1 MERPMHRRRFLRT
14 VAAGA
19 GALALDR
26 LSAGAQPQKS
36 PGRRPNILIIIADQ
50 QHAGM
55 LSCAGNGHL
64 KTPAMDG
71 LAAAGARFELAYC
84 TNPVCLPSRFGMM
97 TGRMPSVCGI
107 RSNSGSRG
115 PIPEAILRQSM
126 GWVFRNAGYE
136 TAYGGKVHLP
146 KGMSP
151 KTMGFETIS
160 RDQRWKLADAC
171 VEFVKGPHEKPF
183 LLVASFI
190 NPHDICYMAIN
201 DHKECRVPAP
211 LVEAMKLPEGVSR
224 QEFYE
229 KHCPPL
235 PANYEVPPA
244 EPEAVTK
251 LLQERPFKYHA
262 RETWSKEKWRLHRW
276 AYCRLT
282 EVVDAQVG
290 KVLQAVRDAGLE
302 ESTLIVFTSDHGDMD
317 SAHRMEHKT
326 VFYEEASRVP
336 FIVSYKGVTQGGLI
350 DRKHL
355 VSTGLDLIPT
365 LCDYAGVA
373 PPKALGGLSV
383 RGLAEGRRPAS
394 WRKHLPVESQIG
406 RMVRTGRHK
415 YCLYDSGRHAEQLV
429 DLAKDPG
436 EMVNLAE
443 EPGQRDVLNEH
454 RRLLGLRTQGQT
466 PRVDQAAGQS

>member
-1 MERPMHRRRFLRT
+1 MHRRRFLRAA
-14 VAAGA
+14 AAGA
-19 GALALDR
+19 GALALNHFCR
-26 LSAGAQPQKS
+26 GAEPAAR
-36 PGRRPNILIIIADQ
+36 RRPNILFIVTDQ

-55 LSCAGNGHL
+55 LSCAGNRFV

-97 TGRMPSVCGI
+97 TGHMPSVCGI
-107 RSNSGSRG
+107 RSNAGSKG
-115 PIPEAILRQSM
+115 PIPKAVLEQSM

-146 KGMSP
+146 RGMGL
-151 KTMGFETIS
+151 KTMGFEAIS
-160 RDQRWKLADAC
+160 PDQRWKLADAC
-171 VEFVKGPHEKPF
+171 VEFLKRPHGKPF

-201 DHKECRVPAP
+201 DHKPGRVPAP
-211 LVEAMKLPEGVSR
+211 LVEAMKLPQGVSR
-224 QEFYE
+224 QEFHE

-235 PANYEVPPA
+235 PENHEIPPA
-244 EPEAVTK
+244 EAEAVTK

-262 RETWSKEKWRLHRW
+262 RKTWSKEKWRLHRW

-290 KVLQAVRDAGLE
+290 KVLRAVRDAGLE
-302 ESTLIVFTSDHGDMD
+302 EGTLIVFTSDHGEMD

-336 FIVSYKGVTQGGLI
+336 FIVSYKGVTRGGLV

-355 VSTGLDLIPT
+355 VSNGLDLIPT
-365 LCDYAGVA
+365 MCDYAGIA

-383 RGLAEGRRPAS
+383 RALAEGRQPAS
-394 WRKHLPVESQIG
+394 WRKHLAVESQIG
-406 RMVRTGRHK
+406 RMVRTDRYK
-415 YCLYDSGRHAEQLV
+415 YSAYDSGRHAEQLI
-429 DLAKDPG
+429 DLQKDPG

-443 EPGQRDVLNEH
+443 DAGHRDVLNEH
-454 RRLLGLRTQGQT
+454 RRLLGRRTESKT
-466 PRVDQAAGQS
+466 PRVDRAAG